1 MSSEIGSGMR
11 LFLLQLPALIGVLIG
26 VLATYITTTVQERSR
41 WRRQQAA
48 RWDERRIAAYTDYA
62 HAVKRVISVA
72 VRLAAKRG
80 VYEDDFWFGGEIT
93 EADLLMAEEER
104 TTRWEAVLMLGDDA
118 VVAAARE
125 WHDVAF
131 RLMRLALGQTSDLTW
146 NEAVRAT
153 GQARG
158 RFYTAARRD
167 LGVKFD
173 ESSAP
178 YEWQMSKWLTERPE
192 DRNTAVAGDPVT

>member
-1 MSSEIGSGMR
+1 MR
-11 LFLLQLPALIGVLIG
+11 LFLLQLPALVGLLIG
-26 VLATYITTTVQERSR
+26 ALATYVATAAQERGR

-48 RWDERRIAAYTDYA
+48 RWDERRITAYSDYA
-62 HAVKRVISVA
+62 HAVKKVISIA

-80 VYEDDFWFGGEIT
+80 VYEDDLWFGGEVN

-118 VVAAARE
+118 VVAAARQ
-125 WHDVAF
+125 WHQVTF
-131 RLMRLALGQTSDLTW
+131 RLMRLALGQPSDLTW

-178 YEWQMSKWLTERPE
+178 YEWQMSKWLIERPE
-192 DRNTAVAGDPVT
+192 DKNTAVARDPVA

>member
-1 MSSEIGSGMR
+1 MR
-11 LFLLQLPALIGVLIG
+11 LFLLQLPALVGLLIG
-26 VLATYITTTVQERSR
+26 ALATYVATTAQERGR

-48 RWDERRIAAYTDYA
+48 RWDERRITAYSDYA
-62 HAVKRVISVA
+62 HAVKKVISIA

-80 VYEDDFWFGGEIT
+80 VYEDDLWFGGEIN
-93 EADLLMAEEER
+93 EADLLMAEENR

-125 WHDVAF
+125 WHQVTF
-131 RLMRLALGQTSDLTW
+131 RLMRLAVGQPSDLTW

-178 YEWQMSKWLTERPE
+178 YEWQMSKWLIERPE
-192 DRNTAVAGDPVT
+192 DTNTAVAGDPVA

>member
-1 MSSEIGSGMR
+1 MVSEIGFGMR
-11 LFLLQLPALIGVLIG
+11 SLLLQLPALIGVLIG
-26 VLATYITTTVQERSR
+26 ALATYIATATQERGR

-48 RWDERRIAAYTDYA
+48 RWDERRITAYSDYA
-62 HAVKRVISVA
+62 HAVKKVISVS

-80 VYEDDFWFGGEIT
+80 VYEDDFWFGGDINER
-93 EADLLMAEEER
+93 DLLTAEDER

-118 VVAAARE
+118 VVAAARQ
-125 WHDVAF
+125 WHQVTF
-131 RLMRLALGQTSDLTW
+131 RLIRLALGQPSDLTW

-178 YEWQMSKWLTERPE
+178 YEWQMSKWLIERPE
-192 DRNTAVAGDPVT
+192 DRNNAVGADPVA

>member
-1 MSSEIGSGMR
+1 MR
-11 LFLLQLPALIGVLIG
+11 LFLLQLPALVGVLIG
-26 VLATYITTTVQERSR
+26 VLATYITTTAQERGR
-41 WRRQQAA
+41 WRRQQAV
-48 RWDERRIAAYTDYA
+48 RWDERRITAYTEYA
-62 HAVKRVISVA
+62 HAVKKVISIS

-80 VYEDDFWFGGEIT
+80 VYEDDFWFGADVDET
-93 EADLLMAEEER
+93 DLLRAEDER

-118 VVAAARE
+118 VVAAARQ
-125 WHDVAF
+125 WHQVTF
-131 RLMRLALGQTSDLTW
+131 RLIRLALGQPSDLTW
-146 NEAVRAT
+146 NEAVRVT

-178 YEWQMSKWLTERPE
+178 YEWQMSKWLIERPE
-192 DRNTAVAGDPVT
+192 DTNTSVAANPGA